1 VRRFTVLGAAL
12 LIVALAACGSSG
24 SDKAAD
30 TSADSTTA
38 STATPTLPAT
48 TTTTEAVDPNAP
60 TIEVTPTTGLTD
72 GQMVTVTGKNWT
84 AGTKIGITECLDKGD
99 ATGAADCNLAGI
111 APTIKLVPADGTYS
125 GQYAVKLKPSDA
137 GDPCSATVACVL
149 SLGQLV
155 EGDTPHP
162 SLEITF
168 AG

>member
-1 VRRFTVLGAAL
+1 MRRFTLLGAAL

-24 SDKAAD
+24 SNKAAD
-30 TSADSTTA
+30 TTGSTTA
-38 STATPTLPAT
+38 ATETPTLPTT
-48 TTTTEAVDPNAP
+48 TTTTEPVDPNAP

-111 APTIKLVPADGTYS
+111 APTIKTVPADGTYS

-137 GDPCSATVACVL
+137 GAACSATVPCVL

-155 EGDTPHP
+155 AGDSPHP
-162 SLEITF
+162 SVGITF